1 MLIYL
6 VHKMY
11 VGCLDFVFVES
22 FTDPSIST
30 YTPHLEM
37 SGWGDLVMTDLRD
50 TLLVLATV
58 ENGPSNA
65 TGVLA
70 LKEERL
76 GLAVLEAEDL
86 AVATDEQLTL
96 Q

>member
-1 MLIYL
+1 MFLGSPRCTL
-6 VHKMY
+6 HKLFHIHIDTTTSQS
-11 VGCLDFVFVES
+11 VQAGE
-22 FTDPSIST
+22 
-30 YTPHLEM
+30 
-37 SGWGDLVMTDLRD
+37 LVMTDLRD

-70 LKEERL
+70 LEEERL

-86 AVATDEQLTL
+86 GVPTDVDLTL
-96 Q
+96 